1 MIKSAIL
8 SDCRKYRYSLSRIW
22 DNSKPYVLVIGLNP
36 STADENVD
44 DRTVKKCENYAKN
57 WGFGGLKVVNLF
69 AFRATLPVD
78 MMRAD
83 NPVGF
88 DNDRYIK
95 ELSKDAA
102 LTIVAWGNDGSYLG
116 RDNEVLKLIK
126 NPMCIN
132 INTTGQPSHP
142 LFQKKELKSRPYLV

>member
-116 RDNEVLKLIK
+116 RDKEVLKLIK

-132 INTTGQPSHP
+132 INKTGQPSHP